1 MPKLILI
8 VDDSSSV
15 RSVVGI
21 ALKGAGY
28 DVIEACDGKD
38 ALSKLTGQK
47 IHLIV
52 SDVNMPI
59 MDGITFVREA
69 KKLPAYKFTPICM
82 LTTEAEESKMQEGKA
97 AGAKAWIIKPFQPP
111 KLLTVVSKL
120 IGN

>member
-1 MPKLILI
+1 MSKTILI
-8 VDDSSSV
+8 VDDSRSV

-28 DVIEACDGKD
+28 EVIEACDGKD
-38 ALSKLTGQK
+38 ALSKMTGQK

-52 SDVNMPI
+52 SDVNMPN
-59 MDGITFVREA
+59 MDGITFVKEL
-69 KKLPAYKFTPICM
+69 KKLPAYKFTPVCM

-111 KLLTVVSKL
+111 KLLDVASKL
-120 IGN
+120 IGS